1 VVRKGP
7 VSIVDIA
14 RVARV
19 SHSTVSRALQNSPL
33 VNGETAERIKKI
45 ARESGYLASAVAR
58 SLATRTTR
66 TVGVVVPTIADP
78 FIGEVVAGI
87 ESVANE
93 RGYSVILASS
103 HADPQREMKV
113 ARSFGER
120 RVDGILVTASRVG
133 AAYGELLASMQAPVV
148 LINNQHPGD
157 FARSIMID
165 NLAAS
170 RKAMAH
176 LIGLGHRRIAYIGD
190 RTGFQSDT
198 ERLSGYRQSLKKAG
212 LPNLREWIRHGDGKA
227 EEGERMAEQ
236 LLRSPDPPTAI
247 FCYNDMTALG
257 ALRAAQRLRLRVPRD
272 LSLVGFDDLFV
283 ASYTTPALTTVRQ
296 PMQEMG
302 RKAMQI
308 LLELLAG
315 GAPRS
320 HLKVQGELIVRG
332 STARQPSAAARQ
344 RFLQK
349 GVLLQR

>member
-14 RVARV
+14 RVAHV

-33 VNGETAERIKKI
+33 VNGETAGRIKKI
-45 ARESGYLASAVAR
+45 ARESGYLASAVGR

-87 ESVANE
+87 ESVAGE
-93 RGYSVILASS
+93 RGYSVILANS
-103 HADPQREMKV
+103 HADPEREMKV
-113 ARSFGER
+113 AQSFGER

-133 AAYGELLASMQAPVV
+133 AAYGELLASMRVPVV

-198 ERLSGYRQSLKKAG
+198 ERLSGYRQSLKRAG
-212 LPNLREWIRHGDGKA
+212 LPLRPEWVRHGDGKA

-236 LLRSPDPPTAI
+236 LLRAPDPPTAI

-257 ALRAAQRLRLRVPRD
+257 ALRAAQRLGLRVPAD
-272 LSLVGFDDLFV
+272 VSLVGFDDLFV
-283 ASYTTPALTTVRQ
+283 ASYTTPPLTTVRQ

-315 GAPRS
+315 GKPHS

-332 STARQPSAAARQ
+332 STASPSGW
-344 RFLQK
+344 K
-349 GVLLQR
+349 SKTGS